1 MKIGILGAGSI
12 GATLVQRL
20 SSAGHDV
27 KVANS
32 CGPETI
38 DPSLLTSGHRPW
50 TPPTRWWTPT
60 Y

>member
-1 MKIGILGAGSI
+1 MKVGILGAGSI

-20 SSAGHDV
+20 SSARHDV

-38 DPSLLTSGHRPW
+38 DPSLLTSGA
-50 TPPTRWWTPT
+50 
-60 Y
+60 